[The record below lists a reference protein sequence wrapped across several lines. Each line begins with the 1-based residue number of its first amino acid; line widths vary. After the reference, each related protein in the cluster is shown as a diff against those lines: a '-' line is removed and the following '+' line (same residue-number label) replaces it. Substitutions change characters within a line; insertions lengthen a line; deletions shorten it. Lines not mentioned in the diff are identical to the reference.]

1 MTWNKIDKEK
11 VKRIYKQIAG
21 TVTEKDGKL
30 HPEIGIR
37 GNKGHI
43 WCWSPTL
50 KQYIQV
56 PRGSKGYII
65 NEMKDNTEKVMIYCT
80 FGEIVVIDYE
90 EIIHTGYD

>member
-21 TVTEKDGKL
+21 NITEDDGKL

-37 GNKGHI
+37 GQTGYI
-43 WCWSPTL
+43 WCYSPTL

-56 PRGSKGYII
+56 PRGSKAYII
-65 NEMKDNTEKVMIYCT
+65 NETKDNLDKVMIYCT
-80 FGEIVVIDYE
+80 FGEIVVIDYD
-90 EIIHTGYD
+90 EIIHTVYD